1 MLCFAP
7 LLLLAAALMLP
18 SSVGVAA
25 PPPNI
30 VVILAD
36 DLGWN
41 GIGPYGN
48 KDVSTPHLDRLA
60 REGMTF
66 HRAYAEPQCTPTRGA
81 FFSGQWPARTGMFAV
96 THEMDP
102 FAAPLTPPPHA
113 MVMPPATASPAL
125 MMACKSN

>member
-1 MLCFAP
+1 MLQHYFLLLCFLSAS
-7 LLLLAAALMLP
+7 LRLGAGAAESA
-18 SSVGVAA
+18 
-25 PPPNI
+25 PNI
-30 VVILAD
+30 VFILAD

-113 MVMPPATASPAL
+113 MVMP
-125 MMACKSN
+125 